1 MLYPRA
7 MVKLLGIAGS
17 LRTGSFNAS
26 LLRAA
31 ASVAPEGCTLDI
43 ASIRDVPLYDGDVE
57 ASEGIPAAVARLK
70 EAVAAADGLL
80 LVTPE
85 YNGSLPGV
93 LKNAVDWLSR
103 PAKDIPRVF
112 GDRPVGLI
120 GATPGPA
127 GTRLSQTAWLPV
139 FRTLGMRPW
148 FGKSVYVAGAGTVF
162 DASGALVDDK
172 VRAVLTAYVAGFAAF
187 ATPAVRL
194 PAPPGNT

>member
-1 MLYPRA
+1 

-31 ASVAPEGCTLDI
+31 ASVAPEGCTIEI

-57 ASEGIPAAVARLK
+57 VREGVPAAVTRVKDAI
-70 EAVAAADGLL
+70 AASDGLL

-103 PAKDIPRVF
+103 PPADIPRVF

-148 FGKSVYVAGAGTVF
+148 FGKSVHVAGAGSVF

-187 ATPAVRL
+187 ATPSRSPSPSPSPSAR
-194 PAPPGNT
+194 PT